1 MVHRKFQPVF
11 VLIVIVLFFVQGCAG
26 RAAHPVQV
34 AQSGDNKK
42 TCKSLHKE
50 TKKIRQK
57 VKKMIPAVKKADKKR
72 TLLMLSGGL
81 LIVPWFFLDL
91 SDADK
96 IEANAQRA
104 RHNYLVDRG
113 VKRNCRLKIPHMKK
127 FYFDEKGYKRRNY

>member
-42 TCKSLHKE
+42 TCKSLRKE

-57 VKKMIPAVKKADKKR
+57 VKRMIPAVKKADKKR

-96 IEANAQRA
+96 IETNAQRA
-104 RHNYLVDRG
+104 RYNYLVDRG
-113 VKRNCRLKIPHMKK
+113 VKRNCRLKIPQMKK
-127 FYFDEKGYKRRNY
+127 FYFDDKGYKKRNR

>member
-1 MVHRKFQPVF
+1 MVYRKFQPVL
-11 VLIVIVLFFVQGCAG
+11 VLIVVVLFFAQSCAG

-57 VKKMIPAVKKADKKR
+57 VKKMLPAVKKADKKR

-81 LIVPWFFLDL
+81 LIIPWFFLDL
-91 SDADK
+91 TDADK

-104 RHNYLVDRG
+104 RYNYLVDRG
-113 VKRNCRLKIPHMKK
+113 VKRNCRLKIPQIKK
-127 FYFDEKGYKRRNY
+127 FYFDDKGYKKRGR